1 MILPR
6 SDMAPTPRK
15 LTSRSV
21 KGWVRNSEM
30 CLCNART
37 SECETLWTLSDP
49 LSAVLFHSFLAP
61 TSVTSHWVA
70 SKSLKLR
77 PPTPTPLRH
86 YEYNILHKIYND
98 GSWPKGQLAAKA
110 SQSKDQ
116 SQLLKGHMSLGSKM
130 LYHQQNC
137 NLLGARIAPMDNPS
151 QSLARKG
158 VLLSWSYSSIW

>member
-15 LTSRSV
+15 LTSRSL

-61 TSVTSHWVA
+61 TRVTSHWVA

-98 GSWPKGQLAAKA
+98 GSWPKGQLAAQA

-116 SQLLKGHMSLGSKM
+116 SQLLKRTHESWKQNAIFINKIATCLG
-130 LYHQQNC
+130 LG
-137 NLLGARIAPMDNPS
+137 LLRWTIHLKA
-151 QSLARKG
+151 
-158 VLLSWSYSSIW
+158 